1 MGNYF
6 IELRDVVENW
16 SHGETKANH
25 LIDIR
30 EIQDLVLVG
39 SNRPESSRSYKVVL
53 KNNKEPLYIDRNQYS
68 LIYNKLLEITQYCA
82 N

>member
-1 MGNYF
+1 MDNYF
-6 IELRDVVENW
+6 IEIRDVVENW

-30 EIQDLVLVG
+30 EIQDLVLIG

-53 KNNKEPLYIDRNQYS
+53 KGNNEPLYIDKNQYS
-68 LIYNKLLEITQYCA
+68 MIYNKILEL
-82 N
+82 

>member
-1 MGNYF
+1 MDSYF

-30 EIQDLVLVG
+30 EIQDLVLIG
-39 SNRPESSRSYKVVL
+39 SNRPEANRSYKVVL
-53 KNNKEPLYIDRNQYS
+53 KANKEPLYIDRNQYS
-68 LIYNKLLEITQYCA
+68 MIYNKLLEITQH
-82 N
+82 

>member
-6 IELRDVVENW
+6 IEIRDVVENW

-39 SNRPESSRSYKVVL
+39 SNRPENNRSYKVVL
-53 KNNKEPLYIDRNQYS
+53 KGNKEPLYIDRNQYS
-68 LIYNKLLEITQYCA
+68 MIYNKILEL
-82 N
+82 

>member
-1 MGNYF
+1 MSKYF
-6 IELRDVVENW
+6 IEIRDVVENW

-39 SNRPESSRSYKVVL
+39 SNRTESNRSYKVLL
-53 KNNKEPLYIDRNQYS
+53 KHSKEPLYITRDQYS
-68 LIYNKLLEITQYCA
+68 MIYNKILEL
-82 N
+82 